1 MQSSLLTHYESL
13 KSSTVVD
20 VRFGSLPHES
30 PWDMCRLSFFF
41 LFPNTT
47 DVCRFQQLQAH
58 LLTAVGEG
66 ADTVVE
72 DASTFAGTD
81 P

>member
-1 MQSSLLTHYESL
+1 M
-13 KSSTVVD
+13 D
-20 VRFGSLPHES
+20 VCFGSLPHES
-30 PWDMCRLSFFF
+30 LCDMCSLSLFF

-58 LLTAVGEG
+58 LLTGVGEG
-66 ADTVVE
+66 ADTAVE

>member
-1 MQSSLLTHYESL
+1 
-13 KSSTVVD
+13 
-20 VRFGSLPHES
+20 
-30 PWDMCRLSFFF
+30 MCRLSFFL

-47 DVCRFQQLQAH
+47 DICCFQQLQAH
-58 LLTAVGEG
+58 LLTDVGEG
-66 ADTVVE
+66 VDTVVE

>member
-1 MQSSLLTHYESL
+1 MRSSLLTHYESL
-13 KSSTVVD
+13 KSSTIVD
-20 VRFGSLPHES
+20 VCLVRYLTSHRVTCVDCP
-30 PWDMCRLSFFF
+30 FF

-47 DVCRFQQLQAH
+47 DVCRFQQLRAH
-58 LLTAVGEG
+58 LLTGVGEG
-66 ADTVVE
+66 VDTVVE